1 MASTARPELG
11 KHGFSRTRTLKS
23 NATNPV
29 GQAVETLLA
38 RSVHRILDQEATDLQ
53 KQKVLLAMRGDT
65 MSPEMEMAV
74 LQACQI
80 LQDTTEEV
88 ACELINTVLISA
100 ND

>member
-1 MASTARPELG
+1 M
-11 KHGFSRTRTLKS
+11 KS

-38 RSVHRILDQEATDLQ
+38 RSVQRILEQEATELQ
-53 KQKVLLAMRGDT
+53 KQKVLLAMRADT

-88 ACELINTVLISA
+88 ACELINTVLISS
-100 ND
+100 DT

>member
-1 MASTARPELG
+1 M
-11 KHGFSRTRTLKS
+11 KS

-38 RSVHRILDQEATDLQ
+38 RSVQRILDQEATELQ
-53 KQKVLLAMRGDT
+53 QQKVLLAMRGDT

-80 LQDTTEEV
+80 LQDTTEEL
-88 ACELINTVLISA
+88 ACELINTVLIHTNS
-100 ND
+100 